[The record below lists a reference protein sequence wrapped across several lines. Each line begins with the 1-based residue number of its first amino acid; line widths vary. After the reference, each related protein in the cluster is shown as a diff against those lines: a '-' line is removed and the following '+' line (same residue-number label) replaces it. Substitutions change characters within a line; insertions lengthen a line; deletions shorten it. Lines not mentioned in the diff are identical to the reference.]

1 MVGNYENNK
10 NIDVMLLFMLE
21 LIKIKNRQYLAVNL
35 KVLK

>member
-21 LIKIKNRQYLAVNL
+21 LIKTKKPPIFGG
-35 KVLK
+35 

>member
-10 NIDVMLLFMLE
+10 NIDVMLLFKLE

>member
-10 NIDVMLLFMLE
+10 NINMMILFMLE
-21 LIKIKNRQYLAVNL
+21 LMKTKNRQHLAVNL